1 MTTSTVS
8 TVAAAAGR
16 ASRELPWG
24 LAGCGA
30 ALAASTAGE
39 LTGQVAWDGAAALL
53 FVGGLAVG
61 WRHWLT
67 RPSGRVAV
75 VVALGALG
83 VAATLAPDPTA
94 VLAAA
99 ARMSSVVVLMLCVA
113 LMRPIFADRQLD
125 AALAAT
131 LSHVPASLRPAA
143 VVLASCGAALGLS
156 FGAVCVAGATLS
168 RRAGPEQGAACSAMR
183 GLVLSML
190 VAPSTASV
198 AAVMAMFPGVSWGTC
213 LSIGAPLAAIGAVLA
228 AVITRPLAM
237 EPCAPRHANVA
248 LAICILAGEL
258 GATVF
263 AHLVLHMSM
272 TLAISI
278 ASSFTAL
285 TCALYWGRGNVSTA
299 LARAD
304 GELSARWTTIMP
316 ETALF
321 LSCGLLVGVMQIP
334 ELAATAKSL
343 AILVLP
349 GGMWGIA
356 AILFVVPLITVAGIH
371 PMVPFALLGPTVSAA
386 SLGITETGLYGMWI
400 VTFMLSMLLSP
411 ISVLTMVTVTSF
423 DIPGRLLGLRGNG
436 LYAAALAAAA
446 TVAIGLLCAV

>member
-8 TVAAAAGR
+8 AVAAAAR
-16 ASRELPWG
+16 SSRELPWG

-30 ALAASTAGE
+30 ALAASSAGE
-39 LTGQVAWDGAAALL
+39 LTGHVAWDAVAALL
-53 FVGGLAVG
+53 FVAGLAVG
-61 WRHWLT
+61 WRHWLV
-67 RPSGRVAV
+67 RPSGRVAI

-83 VAATLAPDPTA
+83 IAATMAPDPTA

-131 LSHVPASLRPAA
+131 LSRVPAPLRPAA
-143 VVLASCGAALGLS
+143 VVLASCGASLGLS
-156 FGAVCVAGATLS
+156 FGAVGVAGATLS
-168 RRAGPEQGAACSAMR
+168 RRAGPEQVAACSAMR

-198 AAVMAMFPGVSWGTC
+198 AAIMAMFPGVSWSMC
-213 LSIGAPLAAIGAVLA
+213 LTIGAPVAVIGALLGG
-228 AVITRPLAM
+228 VITRPLVM
-237 EPCAPRHANVA
+237 ERCEPRRANVA
-248 LAICILAGEL
+248 LAICILLAEL

-285 TCALYWGRGNVSTA
+285 ACALYWGRGNVTTA
-299 LARAD
+299 LSRAD
-304 GELSARWTTIMP
+304 GELAARWTTIMP

-334 ELAATAKSL
+334 ELAAGAKSL
-343 AILVLP
+343 AVHVLP

-356 AILFVVPLITVAGIH
+356 AILFAVPLITVAGIH
-371 PMVPFALLGPTVSAA
+371 PMVPFALLGPTISAA

-436 LYAAALAAAA
+436 LYAAVLAAAA
-446 TVAIGLLCAV
+446 TIAIGLLCTA

>member
-1 MTTSTVS
+1 MTSSTVAA
-8 TVAAAAGR
+8 VAAAAGR

-30 ALAASTAGE
+30 ALAASSAGE
-39 LTGQVAWDGAAALL
+39 LTGRAAWDGVAALL
-53 FVGGLAVG
+53 FAGGLAVG

-83 VAATLAPDPTA
+83 LGAALAPDPMA
-94 VLAAA
+94 ILAAA
-99 ARMSSVVVLMLCVA
+99 ARMSNVIVLMLCVA

-131 LSHVPASLRPAA
+131 VSRVPAALRPAA
-143 VVLASCGAALGLS
+143 IVLASCGAALGLS
-156 FGAVCVAGATLS
+156 FGAVGVTGATLS
-168 RRAGPEQGAACSAMR
+168 RRAGPEQVAACSAMR

-198 AAVMAMFPGVSWGTC
+198 AAVMAMFPGVSWSAC
-213 LSIGAPLAAIGAVLA
+213 LTIGAPLAAIGAVLA

-237 EPCAPRHANVA
+237 EPCEHRRANVA
-248 LAICILAGEL
+248 LAVCILLAEL

-263 AHLVLHMSM
+263 AHVVLHMSM
-272 TLAISI
+272 TLAISV
-278 ASSFTAL
+278 ASSFIAL
-285 TCALYWGRGNVSTA
+285 SCALYWGRGNVATA

-304 GELSARWTTIMP
+304 GELAARWTTIMP

-334 ELAATAKSL
+334 ELAAGAKSL
-343 AILVLP
+343 AVHVLP

-356 AILFVVPLITVAGIH
+356 AILFAVPLITVAGIH
-371 PMVPFALLGPTVSAA
+371 PMVPFALLAPTLSAA
-386 SLGITETGLYGMWI
+386 SLGITETGLYAMWI

-446 TVAIGLLCAV
+446 TLAIGLLCAA